1 MGRDRSFPEVIRRDG
16 GEAPC
21 AADEVIYER
30 DPLGEGKEARAI
42 DEVIH
47 GEPAPSEETS

>member
-16 GEAPC
+16 GEAPFS
-21 AADEVIYER
+21 ADEVIYEN
-30 DPLGEGKEARAI
+30 DPLGEGEEARSI

-47 GEPAPSEETS
+47 EEPGRTPETS

>member
-16 GEAPC
+16 GEAPF